1 VINSAETI
9 TALILVTL
17 SDATPAPCWIR
28 APRREPQV
36 SRSGPSSPF
45 LTLHPRAQRYDGSA
59 DPPDPLVRQVA
70 GPPHVTTEIQVQC
83 RDEHRSHDQRVVQ
96 DSPRHRDPPT

>member
-9 TALILVTL
+9 TTLILVAL

-28 APRREPQV
+28 APRRELQV

-45 LTLHPRAQRYDGSA
+45 LTLHPRAQLYDGSA
-59 DPPDPLVRQVA
+59 DPPDPLV
-70 GPPHVTTEIQVQC
+70 
-83 RDEHRSHDQRVVQ
+83 
-96 DSPRHRDPPT
+96 SPRTDRTISVSCRTPRATETCRRDPAT